1 MNDEPEL
8 NPSDLEDMDIDM
20 DVSTEGEAFD
30 VVEITLDKFL
40 DTACVDKVFGEPVQ
54 HGDTT
59 IIPCAEVLAGL
70 GFGVGYGYGQ
80 GPAPKPEGEAEGN
93 QANQS
98 KGSGGGGGGGGRVL
112 SRPVAVVVSSP
123 EGVRVEPVVDVTK
136 LGLAAMTVFGFMATM
151 TARMMS
157 RRRMMKYL
165 RDQHRA

>member
-1 MNDEPEL
+1 MNDEPEM
-8 NPSDLEDMDIDM
+8 NPSELDDMDIDM

-30 VVEITLDKFL
+30 VVEITLDKFM
-40 DTACVDKVFGEPVQ
+40 DAACVDKVFGEPVQ

-70 GFGVGYGYGQ
+70 AFGVGYGYGS
-80 GPAPKPEGEAEGN
+80 GPTPEKEGEGESRQPSEARG
-93 QANQS
+93 
-98 KGSGGGGGGGGRVL
+98 GGGGGGGGGRVL

-136 LGLAAMTVFGFMATM
+136 LGLAALTVFGFMATM

-157 RRRMMKYL
+157 RRRMLKYL
-165 RDQHRA
+165 KNRG